1 MNGFVNVTDLVD
13 VTETISL
20 PLKILSCI
28 STVTVTADTTG
39 VLAKSLEVK
48 TTLNFK
54 YLASY
59 SPITKFLK
67 SVYVVLSSLVAISK
81 WALQFAGVSP
91 SKLELASSKFPV
103 LLSNKSSGL
112 SELCVID
119 AVTLAVC
126 FAPISI
132 TLANS

>member
-13 VTETISL
+13 VPETMSL
-20 PLKILSCI
+20 PLNILSCI

-39 VLAKSLEVK
+39 VLAKSLEIK

-59 SPITKFLK
+59 SPITKPLK
-67 SVYVVLSSLVAISK
+67 SVNVVLSSLVAISK

-91 SKLELASSKFPV
+91 SKFELASSKFPD
-103 LLSNKSSGL
+103 LPSNKSSGL
-112 SELCVID
+112 SDVWVKD
-119 AVTLAVC
+119 AVILEVC